1 MAPTKKIKEAIKEQL
16 TKEDLLKLLSEK
28 PQKQVRKKRD
38 LDEEAKVKMN
48 ERMAQMRVLALEKRQ
63 SLKKEKQD
71 LENPARKISYQDSR
85 EFEGLKPSQQNS
97 REPSQKEANHE
108 LFEKKYNSQF
118 EKMNDTLSKLDS
130 HLTEIKDLKKLKK
143 EMILNFGK
151 QAMLD
156 KQKQESKQDSR
167 ELEGLKPSQQ
177 NSRELEGLKPSQQN
191 IKEPSQEVIQ
201 PVTSTQR
208 SSREVEIVKPLN
220 KPSLINSSLII
231 PKINYKNI
239 YHANKYF

>member
-16 TKEDLLKLLSEK
+16 SKEDLIKLLSEK

-63 SLKKEKQD
+63 ALKKEKQD
-71 LENPARKISYQDSR
+71 ST
-85 EFEGLKPSQQNS
+85 EFKGLKPSLDSKVSFQQ
-97 REPSQKEANHE
+97 PKESNID

-118 EKMNDTLSKLDS
+118 EKMNDTLSKLDI
-130 HLTEIKDLKKLKK
+130 HLNEMKDLKKSKR

-151 QAMLD
+151 QAMIE
-156 KQKQESKQDSR
+156 KQLLEKQDLENPAR
-167 ELEGLKPSQQ
+167 KDTKQDLENPARKDTKQYLENPARKIEQPELKKG
-177 NSRELEGLKPSQQN
+177 
-191 IKEPSQEVIQ
+191 
-201 PVTSTQR
+201 
-208 SSREVEIVKPLN
+208 SREVEIVKPIT
-220 KPSLINSSLII
+220 KPSLLNQGLVV

-239 YHANKYF
+239 YNANKYY

>member
-85 EFEGLKPSQQNS
+85 ELEGLKPSQQNS
-97 REPSQKEANHE
+97 RELEGLKPSQKEANHE

-118 EKMNDTLSKLDS
+118 EKMNDTLSRLDL
-130 HLTEIKDLKKLKK
+130 HLNEMKDLKKSKR

-167 ELEGLKPSQQ
+167 ELEGLKPSQSEPSLE
-177 NSRELEGLKPSQQN
+177 NPIRKSRELEGLKPSL
-191 IKEPSQEVIQ
+191 V
-201 PVTSTQR
+201 
-208 SSREVEIVKPLN
+208 N

>member
-85 EFEGLKPSQQNS
+85 ESSQQNSRDLSQQNS
-97 REPSQKEANHE
+97 RELEGLKPSQKEANHE

-118 EKMNDTLSKLDS
+118 EKMNDTLSRLDL
-130 HLTEIKDLKKLKK
+130 HLNEMKDLKKSKR

-156 KQKQESKQDSR
+156 KQKQESKQD
-167 ELEGLKPSQQ
+167 LENPARKISQQ
-177 NSRELEGLKPSQQN
+177 E

-201 PVTSTQR
+201 PVTPTQR
-208 SSREVEIVKPLN
+208 SSREVEIVKPIN

>member
-71 LENPARKISYQDSR
+71 SR
-85 EFEGLKPSQQNS
+85 EFEGLKPSQQNSREPSQQNS

-118 EKMNDTLSKLDS
+118 EKMNDTLSRLDL
-130 HLTEIKDLKKLKK
+130 HLNEMKDLKKSKR

-156 KQKQESKQDSR
+156 KQKQETKQDSR
-167 ELEGLKPSQQ
+167 ELEGMK
-177 NSRELEGLKPSQQN
+177 
-191 IKEPSQEVIQ
+191 PSQEVIQ
-201 PVTSTQR
+201 PVIPTQR